1 MKKSAK
7 IIIAILIVII
17 GLAVIFIAVNNK
29 NDSMDDN
36 ISSQTQITINVFDK
50 ENTEIY
56 NKNIETEEIYL
67 SEVLDDL
74 EDLDVIMEDSD
85 YGKYIT
91 SILGIAEGDNYY
103 WSYYINDKYASVGVS
118 NCEIEENVVYSFRI
132 EYYEY

>member
-17 GLAVIFIAVNNK
+17 VLAVIFIAVNNK

-36 ISSQTQITINVFDK
+36 MSSQTQITINVFDK

-56 NKNIETEEIYL
+56 NETIETEEIYL
-67 SEVLDDL
+67 SEVLDNL
-74 EDLDVIMEDSD
+74 EDLDVIMVDSD

-91 SILGIAEGDNYY
+91 SILGISEGDNYY
-103 WSYYINDKYASVGVS
+103 WSYYINDEYASVGVS
-118 NCEIEENVVYSFRI
+118 NCEIEENAVYSFRI
-132 EYYEY
+132 ESYEY

>member
-50 ENTEIY
+50 ENAEIY

-118 NCEIEENVVYSFRI
+118 DCEIEENVVYSFRI

>member
-50 ENTEIY
+50 ENAEIY